1 MDICPLAT
9 AVLVISFLGV
19 ICDIYIF
26 GFYISSIL
34 MNIIFTVIIVFI
46 TNWSCYKVG
55 YNWIAWVIVIINLLA
70 LFSFI
75 YLIKNKNSD
84 IEKKLIEEEIR
95 NRNKK

>member
-1 MDICPLAT
+1 MDICPLAK
-9 AVLVISFLGV
+9 AVLIISIIGV

-26 GFYISSIL
+26 GFYISTIL
-34 MNIIFTVIIVFI
+34 TNIIFTIIVVFI

-84 IEKKLIEEEIR
+84 IEKKVIEEEKR
-95 NRNKK
+95 NRNNK

>member
-1 MDICPLAT
+1 
-9 AVLVISFLGV
+9 
-19 ICDIYIF
+19 
-26 GFYISSIL
+26 

-75 YLIKNKNSD
+75 YLIKNKNSE
-84 IEKKLIEEEIR
+84 IEKELIKEEKK
-95 NRNKK
+95 NRNK

>member
-1 MDICPLAT
+1 MDICPLAK
-9 AVLVISFLGV
+9 AVLIISIIGV

-34 MNIIFTVIIVFI
+34 LNIIFSIIAVFI

-55 YNWIAWVIVIINLLA
+55 YNWIAWVIVIIHFLGLIA
-70 LFSFI
+70 II
-75 YLIKNKNSD
+75 YLIKNINSD
-84 IEKKLIEEEIR
+84 IEKKLIEEEKR

>member
-9 AVLVISFLGV
+9 AVLIISIIGV

-34 MNIIFTVIIVFI
+34 VNIIFTIIAVLI

-55 YNWIAWVIVIINLLA
+55 YNWIAWVIVIINA
-70 LFSFI
+70 LGLITII
-75 YLIKNKNSD
+75 YLIKNKNSE
-84 IEKKLIEEEIR
+84 IEKHLIEEEKR
-95 NRNKK
+95 NRSKK

>member
-9 AVLVISFLGV
+9 AVLVISIISV

-34 MNIIFTVIIVFI
+34 MNIIFSIIAVFI

-55 YNWIAWVIVIINLLA
+55 YNWIAWVIVIIHFLGLIA
-70 LFSFI
+70 II
-75 YLIKNKNSD
+75 YLIKNKNSE
-84 IEKKLIEEEIR
+84 IEKELIKEEKK
-95 NRNKK
+95 NRNK

>member
-75 YLIKNKNSD
+75 YLIKNKNSE
-84 IEKKLIEEEIR
+84 IEKELIKEEKK
-95 NRNKK
+95 NRNK

>member
-9 AVLVISFLGV
+9 AVLLISFLGV

-34 MNIIFTVIIVFI
+34 INIIFTVIIVFI

-55 YNWIAWVIVIINLLA
+55 YNWIAWVIVIINLLV

-75 YLIKNKNSD
+75 YLIKNKNSE